1 MHEAPIRRAG
11 TGKQSQRKEASDVD
25 DLVADFGFLAVNA
38 TARDFYGFTA
48 EMSFAR
54 LVLSTSS
61 KEAMP
66 PFATNVLPPRYAAT
80 PLVQHYLDYVFI
92 LYPFLSEAALFASL
106 DNLYQDAGRHA
117 TPMDH
122 WTIRMVL
129 AIALAS
135 RSRYNGD
142 SQYRDAVRH
151 AAAALEWGDRVLQP
165 GSRVAIQ
172 ALLLLVQYAMLDPFH
187 FSSWYLIGVASR
199 VMVDLGLHQDP
210 PEELRMKD
218 AHLTLRRRIYSS
230 VYALDRLRIT
240 RHGISVWG
248 RAANAT

>member
-1 MHEAPIRRAG
+1 
-11 TGKQSQRKEASDVD
+11 
-25 DLVADFGFLAVNA
+25 
-38 TARDFYGFTA
+38 
-48 EMSFAR
+48 MSFAR

-66 PFATNVLPPRYAAT
+66 RFATNVLPPRYAAT

-117 TPMDH
+117 TPIDH

-135 RSRYNGD
+135 QSQYNGD
-142 SQYRDAVRH
+142 SQHRDAVRH
-151 AAAALEWGDRVLQP
+151 AAAALEWSDRVLQP

-172 ALLLLVQYAMLDPFH
+172 ALLLLVQYAMLDPYH

-218 AHLTLRRRIYSS
+218 SHLTLRRRIYSS
-230 VYALDRLRIT
+230 VYALDRLEIT
-240 RHGISVWG
+240 PP
-248 RAANAT
+248 